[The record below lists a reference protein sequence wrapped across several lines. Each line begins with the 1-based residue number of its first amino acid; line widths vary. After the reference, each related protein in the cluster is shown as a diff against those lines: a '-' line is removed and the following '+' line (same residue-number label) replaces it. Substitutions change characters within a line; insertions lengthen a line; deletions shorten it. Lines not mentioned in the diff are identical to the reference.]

1 MFFEILLNFLFDFF
15 CSLLSFFKTTTLN
28 FLSARSQNAV
38 LLCSVI
44 RKLLYH
50 FCDGMFPWFFI
61 FLVVL
66 CCFHIWNSR
75 HLNSLP
81 LAYRWGILFKGEKW
95 RLLVTLLCLILYEP
109 MDCSLCS
116 WNSPGKNTGV
126 GSHSFPQ
133 KIFLTEGLNFGL
145 LHCRQILYCLSH
157 QRQRH

>member
-1 MFFEILLNFLFDFF
+1 
-15 CSLLSFFKTTTLN
+15 
-28 FLSARSQNAV
+28 
-38 LLCSVI
+38 
-44 RKLLYH
+44 
-50 FCDGMFPWFFI
+50 MFPWFFI
-61 FLVVL
+61 FLIVL

-75 HLNSLP
+75 HLNSLL

-95 RLLVTLLCLILYEP
+95 RLLVTQLCLTLYDP

-133 KIFLTEGLNFGL
+133 KILLTQGLNFGL

-157 QRQRH
+157 QRQRLCFGIFFVYDSTVLAPSCDRILFLSSFLQLTRLATRNFFLILSRWQ